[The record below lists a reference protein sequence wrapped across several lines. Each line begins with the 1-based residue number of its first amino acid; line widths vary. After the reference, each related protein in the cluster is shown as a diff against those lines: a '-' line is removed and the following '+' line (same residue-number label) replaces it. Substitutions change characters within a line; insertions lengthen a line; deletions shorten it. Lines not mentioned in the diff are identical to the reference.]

1 MNEKI
6 NLAFFVLFTAFS
18 VNAQMATFKKELVR
32 PAQLSYYAINHLGD
46 TSSIV
51 SNEIAKE
58 ALLRTYTF
66 KDPFLGAIHWY
77 DERNPLQQLVFYK
90 NTQRIVLLDNQLSV
104 KDKIVLMDRYPELD
118 AVFVSLTAQGSIW
131 IFDGATKR
139 WCIISEQTDQP
150 QFVSNPIPSVDFVT
164 TSGNFA
170 YWQVNQNIYGMD
182 VYGKIVQE
190 EKLPSKAKLLAIN
203 GKHFVYQ
210 LNNGVFLLDTEN
222 KETERLREVTFEI
235 ERAFFNAKTI
245 SLLSKDKLYLYN
257 IN

>member
-1 MNEKI
+1 MIKKLKVALI
-6 NLAFFVLFTAFS
+6 TFLTAFS

-32 PAQLSYYAINHLGD
+32 PTQLTYYALNHLGD
-46 TSSIV
+46 TSSVV

-58 ALLRTYTF
+58 TLLKTYTF
-66 KDPFLGAIHWY
+66 KDPFLGSIYWY

-90 NTQRIVLLDNQLSV
+90 NTQQVVLLDNQLSV
-104 KDKIVLMDRYPELD
+104 KDKIVLTDRFPELD
-118 AVFVSLTAQGSIW
+118 AVFVSLTAQGSMW
-131 IFDGATKR
+131 IFDDATKR
-139 WCIISEQTDQP
+139 WCIITPQTNQP
-150 QFVSNPIPSVDFVT
+150 QFISNPLSSIDFLT

-170 YWQVNQNIYGMD
+170 YWQIGQSVYGMD
-182 VYGKIVQE
+182 VYGKILQE

-210 LNNGVFLLDTEN
+210 LNNGVFLLDTEK

-235 ERAFFNAKTI
+235 ESAFFNAKTI